1 MKKLAKA
8 NGVAEKTT
16 MNINGNLAIDINE
29 DILFDY
35 PTGVEKVEKEIKTN
49 PKVLYK
55 ITKRAID
62 IIGAIIGIIL
72 LIPTTIL
79 IYIARKILKEDQG
92 PLFYEQL
99 RYGKNGKIFRLYK
112 FRSMCINADKKLK
125 EYLDN
130 NEDAKNEF
138 EKTHKLQKDPRIT
151 KLGNFLR
158 KTSLDELPQFWN
170 VLKGDMSLIGPRP
183 ERPLFVEK
191 FKEEI
196 PRYMIKHQVRPGI
209 TGWAQVN
216 GFRGDTSIRSRIEHD
231 LYYIENWS
239 LGLDIKILFLTFFKG
254 FVNKN
259 AY

>member
-1 MKKLAKA
+1 MKRLAKA

-35 PTGVEKVEKEIKTN
+35 PTGVDKVEKEIKTN
-49 PKVLYK
+49 KKVLYK

-72 LIPTTIL
+72 LIPTIIL
-79 IYIARKILKEDQG
+79 VYIARKILKEDQG
-92 PLFYEQL
+92 PLFYKQL

-158 KTSLDELPQFWN
+158 KTSLDELPQMIN
-170 VLKGDMSLIGPRP
+170 ILKGEMSFVGPRP
-183 ERPLFVEK
+183 VISEEVEEYGVNKDK
-191 FKEEI
+191 FLS
-196 PRYMIKHQVRPGI
+196 VTPGL
-209 TGWAQVN
+209 TGYWQVN
-216 GFRGDTSIRSRIEHD
+216 GRSNTTYEERMLME
-231 LYYIENWS
+231 LYYVENCS
-239 LGLDIKILFLTFFKG
+239 LWLDTKIFFKTFITVFKKEG
-254 FVNKN
+254 
-259 AY
+259 AI